1 MLDQHIDRENNGDM
15 SVSDLDE
22 VLRMESFFWDWAF
35 KCLPLLRGPI
45 WGILGLERRHEIWL
59 LYVPPIDEYG
69 YRSKVVRTIK
79 MFLSFLSARR
89 SIAIDVAKTNI
100 RMTWTW
106 TNAAPLPPARVT
118 ANLVDEN
125 GHIKG

>member
-69 YRSKVVRTIK
+69 YRSKIVRPIK
-79 MFLSFLSARR
+79 MFLSFSALNCHRR
-89 SIAIDVAKTNI
+89 RKNQYPNDLDMDE
-100 RMTWTW
+100 RC
-106 TNAAPLPPARVT
+106 APSPGTSYGKP
-118 ANLVDEN
+118 
-125 GHIKG
+125 GG